1 MLLNFRVFL
10 HFGKQFYIGEGNG
23 NPLQY
28 NDQLKMGIY
37 SQPHDLK
44 LVSVIWEFC
53 LYVLCGL
60 VSLSV
65 K

>member
-1 MLLNFRVFL
+1 MLLNFSLSTLWETVL
-10 HFGKQFYIGEGNG
+10 
-23 NPLQY
+23 Y
-28 NDQLKMGIY
+28 NEQLKMGIY
-37 SQPHDLK
+37 SQPPDLK
-44 LVSVIWEFC
+44 PVSVIWEFC

>member
-1 MLLNFRVFL
+1 MKNLNVIKFQSLSTFWETVL
-10 HFGKQFYIGEGNG
+10 
-23 NPLQY
+23 Y
-28 NDQLKMGIY
+28 NEQLKMGIY
-37 SQPHDLK
+37 SQPPDLK
-44 LVSVIWEFC
+44 PVSVIWEFC